1 MNEHEQL
8 VALCMK
14 MGAAR
19 TQAETMATQLSK
31 RADQLAAERGITRV
45 EAMGHLL
52 QLVVKGRSGEAPPGF
67 EGGRPPAGGGGS
79 GRVV

>member
-1 MNEHEQL
+1 MTEHEQL
-8 VALCMK
+8 VALCAK
-14 MGAAR
+14 MGAAPA
-19 TQAETMATQLSK
+19 QAEVMAAQLAK

-67 EGGRPPAGGGGS
+67 EGGRPPGAKTD

>member
-8 VALCMK
+8 VALCAK
-14 MGAAR
+14 MGAAPA
-19 TQAETMATQLSK
+19 QAEVMAAQLAK
-31 RADQLAAERGITRV
+31 RADQLALERGITRV

-67 EGGRPPAGGGGS
+67 EGRRPPSGGK
-79 GRVV
+79 VV